1 MQRTMILG
9 SMAQPPP
16 PLPPMHSQI
25 SSPLAPSVPAPSHP
39 ILDELREK
47 NNYNPT
53 EYDLSAKG
61 GRFFVIK
68 SYSEDDIHRFAPSIV
83 QVINCRLR
91 VSLFQV
97 DKVRN
102 MV

>member
-1 MQRTMILG
+1 M
-9 SMAQPPP
+9 
-16 PLPPMHSQI
+16 
-25 SSPLAPSVPAPSHP
+25 APSVPAPSHP

-68 SYSEDDIHRFAPSIV
+68 SYSEDDIHRFDPSPVTPDALFLIT
-83 QVINCRLR
+83 LF
-91 VSLFQV
+91 FQV